1 MKHAVR
7 KYEPFPTHRL
17 GNWKILADV
26 FIHFL
31 FFGIKIKMVS
41 QCHLS
46 AGSLMMM

>member
-26 FIHFL
+26 FIHL
-31 FFGIKIKMVS
+31 FFGIKMVS